1 MISAKKCGSVPAVAR
16 SAKII
21 CTLGPS
27 LNDEN
32 SLDQL
37 VEAGMDAARLNLS
50 FGEIDE
56 HLRRLTLL
64 RKVAERR
71 GKNVAVIADIP
82 GPKLR
87 LGRIEDN
94 RCVLQDEAVVSLVSG
109 DDSKSGTSESLIVE
123 EDFFQCE
130 LIRGDKILLS
140 EGLVELEVEEASDNV
155 IKVRV
160 ISGGEVVQRTGI
172 HVPGQNL
179 KDGPISEDD
188 APYLKFA
195 VDNHVDYIALTYVRD
210 GSDLL
215 YARDKLESMGANIPI
230 IAKIERPEAFARL
243 DGILERADAVMMR
256 RGDLGA
262 NIELSQV
269 PSVQKEVIRLANAHG
284 VPVIIATQML
294 GSMTQAPR
302 PTRAEA
308 SDVSNAIMDGAD
320 GVLLS
325 AETAI
330 GKFPHNAF
338 DMMAKIITETE
349 EEMRSLGTGPSEF
362 KAPEGFPDTAAAMAC
377 HAADQCGASLIACFT
392 ASGKTA
398 GLVAKYR
405 PKAPVIAFCNSK
417 KTQRFLALRWG
428 VQTMTLDPVHDA
440 EKMVRLVDEQ
450 IIHKNQVKTGDPI
463 VVVYGAPIGEMGHTN
478 AVRLHTV
485 GSPY

>member
-27 LNDEN
+27 LNDEE
-32 SLDQL
+32 SLDRL

-50 FGEIDE
+50 FGQIDD

-94 RCVLQDEAVVSLVSG
+94 RCVLEDEAIVNL
-109 DDSKSGTSESLIVE
+109 KSGSDSDTGTNDVLIVE
-123 EDFFQCE
+123 EDVFQCE

-140 EGLVELEVEEASDNV
+140 EGLVELEVESISQETITA
-155 IKVRV
+155 RV
-160 ISGGEVVQRTGI
+160 LSGGEVVQRTGI

-179 KDGPISEDD
+179 KDGPISDDD
-188 APYLKFA
+188 APFLKFA

-215 YARDKLESMGANIPI
+215 QARDKLESMGAHIPL

-243 DGILERADAVMMR
+243 DGILERSDAVMMR

-262 NIELSQV
+262 NIELSKV

-330 GKFPHNAF
+330 GEFPHHAF

-349 EEMRSLGTGPSEF
+349 EEMRASGTRPTEF
-362 KAPEGFPDTAAAMAC
+362 SVPDGFADTAAAMAC
-377 HAADQCGASLIACFT
+377 HAAQQCNASIIACFT

-405 PKAPVIAFCNSK
+405 PKAPVVAFCNSK

-428 VQTMTLDPVHDA
+428 VQTKTLDPVHDA

-450 IIHKNQVKTGDPI
+450 ILQNNQVKTGDPI